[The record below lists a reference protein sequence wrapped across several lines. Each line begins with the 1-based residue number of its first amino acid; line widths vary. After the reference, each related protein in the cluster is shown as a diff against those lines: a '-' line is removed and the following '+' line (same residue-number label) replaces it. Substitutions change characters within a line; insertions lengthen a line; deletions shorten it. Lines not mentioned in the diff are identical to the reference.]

1 MADIKTKSKIK
12 GTIKTIDKSAVATEH
27 MKSVLIQ
34 TREKSEKSADV
45 PENSAE
51 EYASN
56 RLESSVDQVYHKA
69 AHCFDKQGRKGVQTT
84 KQNVIKAKDGFQK
97 FKEKRAAQSLE
108 KQSFRTI
115 RNKGVKAAEQTPKK
129 VKQSAR
135 PAENKPIKAVEKGS
149 VKTVQKTIKNAEN
162 TSKAAVKTSER
173 AAKTAHNM
181 VKTTKRSVHVA
192 KTAAAGIKAGIKT
205 IIKAVKSVASAVV
218 AGGWISVLIIIV
230 ICLVCLIFS
239 SAYGIFFS
247 GEDLETEMNIKS
259 VIDEINTEYDKKL
272 EEEKTSV
279 PYDVLEIEG
288 SRADWKEVLAV
299 YAVKVNTDPD
309 NPQEVVTM
317 NESKKQ
323 ILKDIFWDMNRISSE
338 TETKTET
345 VIIEEDD
352 GHGNI
357 IQTENKVLKTYLYI
371 TVSHKTADEM
381 ANRYGFNQKQK
392 DYLTEL
398 LKEENNTLWSVVSYG
413 VGLVDD
419 NIVTVALSQ
428 VGNVGDQPYWL

>member
-12 GTIKTIDKSAVATEH
+12 GTIKTIDKSAVAAEH

-34 TREKSEKSADV
+34 TREKAEYSADV

-56 RLESSVDQVYHKA
+56 RLESGVDQVSHET
-69 AHCFDKQGRKGVQTT
+69 AHQFDKQGRKGVQRT
-84 KQNVIKAKDGFQK
+84 KQNIVKTKDGFQK
-97 FKEKRAAQSLE
+97 FKEKRVAQSLE
-108 KQSFRTI
+108 KQSFRAI
-115 RNKGVKAAEQTPKK
+115 RNEKVKAAEQTPKK
-129 VKQSAR
+129 VKQYAS
-135 PAENKPIKAVEKGS
+135 PAEKKPIKAVEKGS
-149 VKTVQKTIKNAEN
+149 VKTAQMIIKNAEN
-162 TSKAAVKTSER
+162 TSKAAVKTSEQ
-173 AAKTAHNM
+173 AVKTAHNT
-181 VKTTKRSVHVA
+181 VKTAKRSVHAA
-192 KTAAAGIKAGIKT
+192 KTAAASIKAGIKT
-205 IIKAVKSVASAVV
+205 IITAVKSVASAVV

-230 ICLVCLIFS
+230 TCLICLIFS
-239 SAYGIFFS
+239 SVYGIFFS
-247 GEDLETEMNIKS
+247 GEDLETEMNMKS

-272 EEEKTSV
+272 EEKKISV

-288 SRADWKEVLAV
+288 GIADWKEVLAV

-323 ILKDIFWDMNRISSE
+323 ILKDIFWDMNEIFSKV
-338 TETKTET
+338 ETKNET

-352 GHGNI
+352 GHDNI
-357 IQTENKVLKTYLYI
+357 IQTEKKVLKTYLYI

-392 DYLTEL
+392 EYVTEL
-398 LKEENNTLWSVVSYG
+398 VKDKNNKLWSYLIENTITTNDQVIFN
-413 VGLVDD
+413 GLLDYQLNFD
-419 NIVTVALSQ
+419 GGIQ
-428 VGNVGDQPYWL
+428 

>member
-1 MADIKTKSKIK
+1 MADIKTKNKMK

-34 TREKSEKSADV
+34 TREKAEYLADV

-56 RLESSVDQVYHKA
+56 RLESGVDRVSHET
-69 AHCFDKQGRKGVQTT
+69 AHQFDKQGRKGVQRT
-84 KQNVIKAKDGFQK
+84 KQNIVKTKDGFQK

-108 KQSFRTI
+108 KQSFRAI
-115 RNKGVKAAEQTPKK
+115 RNEKVKAAEQRPQK
-129 VKQSAR
+129 VKQFVR
-135 PAENKPIKAVEKGS
+135 PAEKEPIKAVERGS
-149 VKTVQKTIKNAEN
+149 VKTAQKSIKNAKN
-162 TSKAAVKTSER
+162 TSKAAVKTSEQ
-173 AAKTAHNM
+173 AVKTAHNT
-181 VKTTKRSVHVA
+181 VKTAKRSVHAA
-192 KTAAAGIKAGIKT
+192 KTAAASIKAGIKT
-205 IIKAVKSVASAVV
+205 IITAVKSVASAVV

-230 ICLVCLIFS
+230 TCLICLIFS

-247 GEDLETEMNIKS
+247 GEDLETEMNMKS

-272 EEEKTSV
+272 EEKKISV

-288 SRADWKEVLAV
+288 GIADWKEVLAV

-323 ILKDIFWDMNRISSE
+323 ILKDIFWDMNEIFSKV
-338 TETKTET
+338 ETKNET

-352 GHGNI
+352 GHDNI
-357 IQTENKVLKTYLYI
+357 IQTEKKVLKTYLYI

-392 DYLTEL
+392 EYVTEL
-398 LKEENNTLWSVVSYG
+398 VKDKNNKLWSYLIENTITTNDQVIFN
-413 VGLVDD
+413 GLLDYQLNFD
-419 NIVTVALSQ
+419 GGIQ
-428 VGNVGDQPYWL
+428 

>member
-12 GTIKTIDKSAVATEH
+12 GTIKTIDKSAVVAEH
-27 MKSVLIQ
+27 MKSVLVQ
-34 TREKSEKSADV
+34 TREKAEYSADV

-56 RLESSVDQVYHKA
+56 RLQSGVDRVSHET
-69 AHCFDKQGRKGVQTT
+69 AHQFDKQGRKGVQRT
-84 KQNVIKAKDGFQK
+84 KQNIVKTKDGIQK
-97 FKEKRAAQSLE
+97 FKGKRAAQSLE
-108 KQSFRTI
+108 KQSFRAI
-115 RNKGVKAAEQTPKK
+115 RNEKVKAAEQRPQK
-129 VKQSAR
+129 VKQSAS
-135 PAENKPIKAVEKGS
+135 PAEKKPIKAVERGS
-149 VKTVQKTIKNAEN
+149 VKTAQKTIKNAEN
-162 TSKAAVKTSER
+162 TSKAAVKTSEQ
-173 AAKTAHNM
+173 AIKTAHNT
-181 VKTTKRSVHVA
+181 VKTTKRFVHAA
-192 KTAAAGIKAGIKT
+192 KTTAAGIKAGIKT
-205 IIKAVKSVASAVV
+205 IITAVKSVASAVV

-247 GEDLETEMNIKS
+247 GEDLETEMNMKS

-299 YAVKVNTDPD
+299 YAVKVNTDPG

-323 ILKDIFWDMNRISSE
+323 ILKDIFWDMNEISSKE
-338 TETKTET
+338 ETKTET

-357 IQTENKVLKTYLYI
+357 IQTEKKVLRTYLYI
-371 TVSHKTADEM
+371 TVAHKTADEM
-381 ANRYGFNQKQK
+381 ANRYRFTQKQK
-392 DYLTEL
+392 DYLMEL
-398 LKEENNTLWSVVSYG
+398 LAYEYKYF
-413 VGLVDD
+413 
-419 NIVTVALSQ
+419 
-428 VGNVGDQPYWL
+428 

>member
-12 GTIKTIDKSAVATEH
+12 GTIKTINKSTVASEH

-34 TREKSEKSADV
+34 TKEKAEHSEDV
-45 PENSAE
+45 SENSAE

-56 RLESSVDQVYHKA
+56 RLESGVDRVSHET
-69 AHCFDKQGRKGVQTT
+69 AHQFDKQGRKGVQRT
-84 KQNVIKAKDGFQK
+84 KQNIVKTKDGIQK
-97 FKEKRAAQSLE
+97 FKEKGAAQSLE

-115 RNKGVKAAEQTPKK
+115 RNKGVKAAEQMPKK
-129 VKQSAR
+129 VKQYAS
-135 PAENKPIKAVEKGS
+135 PVEKKPIKAVERGS
-149 VKTVQKTIKNAEN
+149 VKTAQKTIKNAKN
-162 TSKAAVKTSER
+162 TSKAAVKTSEQ
-173 AAKTAHNM
+173 AAKTAHNT
-181 VKTTKRSVHVA
+181 VKTTKRSVHTA

-205 IIKAVKSVASAVV
+205 IITAVKSVASAVV

-247 GEDLETEMNIKS
+247 GEDLETEMNMKS
-259 VIDEINTEYDKKL
+259 VIDEINTEYDKKM

-279 PYDVLEIEG
+279 PYDILEIEG
-288 SRADWKEVLAV
+288 GVADWNEILAV

-309 NPQEVVTM
+309 NPQEVITM

-323 ILKDIFWDMNRISSE
+323 ILKDIFWDMNEIFSKAE
-338 TETKTET
+338 AKTET

-357 IQTENKVLKTYLYI
+357 IQTEKKVLRTYLYI
-371 TVSHKTADEM
+371 TVNHKTVEEM
-381 ANRYGFNQKQK
+381 ATEYSFNKKQK
-392 DYLTEL
+392 SYLTEL
-398 LKEENNTLWSVVSYG
+398 LADENNSLWSQVLYG
-413 VGLVDD
+413 IAGADD
-419 NIVTVALSQ
+419 QIVTLVLT
-428 VGNVGDQPYWL
+428 

>member
-12 GTIKTIDKSAVATEH
+12 GTIKTIDKSTVAAEH

-34 TREKSEKSADV
+34 TREKAEYSADI

-56 RLESSVDQVYHKA
+56 RLESGVDRVSHET
-69 AHCFDKQGRKGVQTT
+69 AHQFDKQGRKGVQRT
-84 KQNVIKAKDGFQK
+84 KQNIVKTKDGFQK

-115 RNKGVKAAEQTPKK
+115 RNEKVKAAEQTPKK
-129 VKQSAR
+129 VKQSVR
-135 PAENKPIKAVEKGS
+135 PAEKKPIKAVERGA

-162 TSKAAVKTSER
+162 TSKAAVKTSEQ
-173 AAKTAHNM
+173 AAKTAYNT
-181 VKTTKRSVHVA
+181 VKTAKRSVHAA

-205 IIKAVKSVASAVV
+205 IITAVKSVASAVV

-247 GEDLETEMNIKS
+247 GEDLETEMNMKS

-323 ILKDIFWDMNRISSE
+323 ILKDIFWDMNEIYSKA
-338 TETKTET
+338 ETKTET

-357 IQTENKVLKTYLYI
+357 IQTEKKVLKTYLYI
-371 TVSHKTADEM
+371 TVFHKTADEM

-392 DYLTEL
+392 EYVTEL
-398 LKEENNTLWSVVSYG
+398 VKDKNNELWSY
-413 VGLVDD
+413 L
-419 NIVTVALSQ
+419 N
-428 VGNVGDQPYWL
+428 

>member
-12 GTIKTIDKSAVATEH
+12 DTIKTIDKSAVAAEH

-34 TREKSEKSADV
+34 TKEKTEHSAEI

-56 RLESSVDQVYHKA
+56 RLESGVDRVSHET
-69 AHCFDKQGRKGVQTT
+69 AHQFDKQGRKGVQRT
-84 KQNVIKAKDGFQK
+84 KQNIVKTKDGFQK
-97 FKEKRAAQSLE
+97 FKEKRAAKSLE
-108 KQSFRTI
+108 KQSFRAI
-115 RNKGVKAAEQTPKK
+115 RNEKVKAVEQRSQK
-129 VKQSAR
+129 VKQSVR
-135 PAENKPIKAVEKGS
+135 PAEKEPIKAVERGS
-149 VKTVQKTIKNAEN
+149 VKTAQKTIKNAKN
-162 TSKAAVKTSER
+162 TSKAAVKTSEQ
-173 AAKTAHNM
+173 AAKTAHNT
-181 VKTTKRSVHVA
+181 VKTAKRSVHAA
-192 KTAAAGIKAGIKT
+192 KTAAAGIKAGIETT
-205 IIKAVKSVASAVV
+205 ITAVKSVASAVV

-247 GEDLETEMNIKS
+247 GEDLETEMNMKS
-259 VIDEINTEYDKKL
+259 VIDEINTEYDRKL

-288 SRADWKEVLAV
+288 GRADWKEILAV

-323 ILKDIFWDMNRISSE
+323 ILKDIFWDMNEIYSKA
-338 TETKTET
+338 ETKIET

-357 IQTENKVLKTYLYI
+357 IQKEKKVLKTYLRI
-371 TVSHKTADEM
+371 TVFRKTADEM

-392 DYLTEL
+392 DYLMEL
-398 LKEENNTLWSVVSYG
+398 LAYEYKYFDVS
-413 VGLVDD
+413 
-419 NIVTVALSQ
+419 I
-428 VGNVGDQPYWL
+428 

>member
-12 GTIKTIDKSAVATEH
+12 DTIKTIDKSAVAAEH

-34 TREKSEKSADV
+34 TKEKTEHSAEI

-56 RLESSVDQVYHKA
+56 RLESGVDRVSHET
-69 AHCFDKQGRKGVQTT
+69 AHQFDKQGRKGVQRT
-84 KQNVIKAKDGFQK
+84 KQNIVKTKDGFQK
-97 FKEKRAAQSLE
+97 FKEKRAAKSLE
-108 KQSFRTI
+108 KQSFRAI
-115 RNKGVKAAEQTPKK
+115 RNEKVKAVEQRSQK
-129 VKQSAR
+129 VKQSVR
-135 PAENKPIKAVEKGS
+135 PAEKEPIKAVERGS
-149 VKTVQKTIKNAEN
+149 VKTAQKTIKNAKN
-162 TSKAAVKTSER
+162 TSKAAVKTSEQ
-173 AAKTAHNM
+173 AAKTAHNT
-181 VKTTKRSVHVA
+181 VKTAKRSVHAA

-205 IIKAVKSVASAVV
+205 TITAVKSVASAVV

-230 ICLVCLIFS
+230 VCLVCLIFS

-247 GEDLETEMNIKS
+247 GEDLGTEMNMKS
-259 VIDEINTEYDKKL
+259 VIDEINTEYDRKL

-309 NPQEVVTM
+309 NPQEVITM

-323 ILKDIFWDMNRISSE
+323 ILKDIFWDMNEIYSKA
-338 TETKTET
+338 ETKTET
-345 VIIEEDD
+345 VITEING

-357 IQTENKVLKTYLYI
+357 IKSENTVTKTYLYI
-371 TVSHKTADEM
+371 SVSNKSAQEM
-381 ANRYGFNQKQK
+381 ADYYGFSQEQKVC
-392 DYLTEL
+392 LSEL
-398 LKEENNTLWSVVSYG
+398 MNDKNSSYWSEVVGRTTS
-413 VGLVDD
+413 
-419 NIVTVALSQ
+419 
-428 VGNVGDQPYWL
+428 

>member
-12 GTIKTIDKSAVATEH
+12 GTIKTIDKSAVAAEH

-34 TREKSEKSADV
+34 TREKAEYLADV
-45 PENSAE
+45 SENSAE

-56 RLESSVDQVYHKA
+56 RWESGVDRVSHET
-69 AHCFDKQGRKGVQTT
+69 AHQFDKQGRKGVQRT
-84 KQNVIKAKDGFQK
+84 KQNIVKTKDGIQK
-97 FKEKRAAQSLE
+97 FKEKRTAQSLE

-129 VKQSAR
+129 VKQSAS
-135 PAENKPIKAVEKGS
+135 PAEKKPIKAVERGS
-149 VKTVQKTIKNAEN
+149 VKTAQKTIKNAKN
-162 TSKAAVKTSER
+162 TYKAAVKTSEQ
-173 AAKTAHNM
+173 AVKTAHNT
-181 VKTTKRSVHVA
+181 VKTAKRSVHAA
-192 KTAAAGIKAGIKT
+192 KTAAASIKAGIKT
-205 IIKAVKSVASAVV
+205 IITAVKSVASAVV

-230 ICLVCLIFS
+230 TCLICLIFS
-239 SAYGIFFS
+239 SVYGIFFS
-247 GEDLETEMNIKS
+247 GEDLETEMNMKS

-272 EEEKTSV
+272 EEKKISV

-288 SRADWKEVLAV
+288 GIADWKEVLAV

-323 ILKDIFWDMNRISSE
+323 ILKDIFWDMNEIFSKV
-338 TETKTET
+338 ETKNET

-352 GHGNI
+352 GHDNI
-357 IQTENKVLKTYLYI
+357 IQTEKKVLKTYLYI

-392 DYLTEL
+392 EYVTEL
-398 LKEENNTLWSVVSYG
+398 VKDKNNKLWSYLIENTITTNDQVIFN
-413 VGLVDD
+413 GLLDYQLNFD
-419 NIVTVALSQ
+419 GGIQ
-428 VGNVGDQPYWL
+428 

>member
-1 MADIKTKSKIK
+1 MADIKTKNKMK

-34 TREKSEKSADV
+34 TREKAEYLADV

-56 RLESSVDQVYHKA
+56 RLESGVDRVSHET
-69 AHCFDKQGRKGVQTT
+69 AHQFDKQGRKGVQRT
-84 KQNVIKAKDGFQK
+84 KQNIVKTKDGFQK

-108 KQSFRTI
+108 KQSFRAI
-115 RNKGVKAAEQTPKK
+115 RNEKVKAAEQRPQK
-129 VKQSAR
+129 VKQFVR
-135 PAENKPIKAVEKGS
+135 PAEKEPIKAVERGS
-149 VKTVQKTIKNAEN
+149 VKTAQKSIKNAKN
-162 TSKAAVKTSER
+162 TSKAAVKTSEQ
-173 AAKTAHNM
+173 AVKTAHNT
-181 VKTTKRSVHVA
+181 VKTAKRSVHAA
-192 KTAAAGIKAGIKT
+192 KTAAASIKAGIKT
-205 IIKAVKSVASAVV
+205 IITAVKSVASAVV

-230 ICLVCLIFS
+230 TCLICLIFS
-239 SAYGIFFS
+239 SVYGIFFS
-247 GEDLETEMNIKS
+247 GEDLETEMNMKS

-272 EEEKTSV
+272 EEKKISV

-288 SRADWKEVLAV
+288 GIADWKEVLAV

-323 ILKDIFWDMNRISSE
+323 ILKDIFWDMNEIFSKV
-338 TETKTET
+338 ETKNET

-352 GHGNI
+352 GHDNI
-357 IQTENKVLKTYLYI
+357 IQTEKKVLKTYLYI

-392 DYLTEL
+392 EYVTEL
-398 LKEENNTLWSVVSYG
+398 VKDKNNKLWSYLIENTITTNDQVIFN
-413 VGLVDD
+413 GLLDYQLNFD
-419 NIVTVALSQ
+419 GGIQ
-428 VGNVGDQPYWL
+428 

>member
-12 GTIKTIDKSAVATEH
+12 DTIKTIDKSAVAAEH

-34 TREKSEKSADV
+34 TKEKAEHSADV

-56 RLESSVDQVYHKA
+56 LLESGVDRVSHETEHQ
-69 AHCFDKQGRKGVQTT
+69 FDKQGRKGVQRT
-84 KQNVIKAKDGFQK
+84 KQNIVKTKDGFQK

-108 KQSFRTI
+108 KQSFHVI
-115 RNKGVKAAEQTPKK
+115 RNKGVKAAGQTPKK
-129 VKQSAR
+129 VKQSVS
-135 PAENKPIKAVEKGS
+135 PAEKKQIKAVERGA
-149 VKTVQKTIKNAEN
+149 VKTAQKTIKNAEN
-162 TSKAAVKTSER
+162 TSKAAVKTSEQ
-173 AAKTAHNM
+173 AIKTAHNT
-181 VKTTKRSVHVA
+181 VKTTKRSVHTA

-205 IIKAVKSVASAVV
+205 IITAVKSVASAVV

-230 ICLVCLIFS
+230 TCLVCLIFS
-239 SAYGIFFS
+239 SPYGIFFS
-247 GEDLETEMNIKS
+247 GEDLETEMNMKS
-259 VIDEINTEYDKKL
+259 VIGEINTEYDRKL

-299 YAVKVNTDPD
+299 YAVKVSTDPD

-345 VIIEEDD
+345 VIIEEYD

-357 IQTENKVLKTYLYI
+357 IQAEKKVLRTYLYI
-371 TVSHKTADEM
+371 TVSHKSAYKM
-381 ANRYGFNQKQK
+381 AAHYGFSEKQEILLSSLLREK
-392 DYLTEL
+392 NNLYLSDL
-398 LKEENNTLWSVVSYG
+398 FAVDTLS
-413 VGLVDD
+413 
-419 NIVTVALSQ
+419 
-428 VGNVGDQPYWL
+428 

>member
-12 GTIKTIDKSAVATEH
+12 GTIKAIDKSAVAAEH
-27 MKSVLIQ
+27 IKSVLIQ
-34 TREKSEKSADV
+34 TKEKAEHSAEV

-56 RLESSVDQVYHKA
+56 RFESGADRVSHET
-69 AHCFDKQGRKGVQTT
+69 AHQFDKQGRKGVQRT
-84 KQNVIKAKDGFQK
+84 KQNIVKTKDGIQK

-115 RNKGVKAAEQTPKK
+115 RNEKVKAAEQTPKK
-129 VKQSAR
+129 VKQYAS
-135 PAENKPIKAVEKGS
+135 PAEKKPIKAVEKGS
-149 VKTVQKTIKNAEN
+149 VKTAQKTIKNAEN
-162 TSKAAVKTSER
+162 TSKAAVKTSEQ
-173 AAKTAHNM
+173 AAKTAHNT
-181 VKTTKRSVHVA
+181 VKTAKRSVHAA
-192 KTAAAGIKAGIKT
+192 KTAAAGIKAVIKT
-205 IIKAVKSVASAVV
+205 IITAAKSVASAVV

-247 GEDLETEMNIKS
+247 GEDLETEMNMKS

-323 ILKDIFWDMNRISSE
+323 ILKDIFWDMNEIYSKA
-338 TETKTET
+338 ETKIET

-357 IQTENKVLKTYLYI
+357 IQKEKKVLKTYLRI
-371 TVSHKTADEM
+371 TVFRKTADEM

-398 LKEENNTLWSVVSYG
+398 LKEENNTLWSAVSYG
-413 VGLVDD
+413 IGPCDD
-419 NIVTVALSQ
+419 KIVTAALLQ
-428 VGNVGDQPYWL
+428 VGNVGGQPY

>member
-12 GTIKTIDKSAVATEH
+12 DTIKTIDKSAVAAEH

-34 TREKSEKSADV
+34 TKEKTEHSAEI

-56 RLESSVDQVYHKA
+56 RLESGVDRVSHET
-69 AHCFDKQGRKGVQTT
+69 AHQFDKQGRKGVQRT
-84 KQNVIKAKDGFQK
+84 KQNIVKTKDGFQK
-97 FKEKRAAQSLE
+97 FKEKRAAKSLE
-108 KQSFRTI
+108 KQSFRAI
-115 RNKGVKAAEQTPKK
+115 RNEKVKAVEQRSQK
-129 VKQSAR
+129 VKQSVR
-135 PAENKPIKAVEKGS
+135 PAEKEPIKAVERGS
-149 VKTVQKTIKNAEN
+149 VKTAQKTIKNAKN
-162 TSKAAVKTSER
+162 TSKAAVKTSEQ
-173 AAKTAHNM
+173 AAKTAHNT
-181 VKTTKRSVHVA
+181 VKTAKRSVHAA

-205 IIKAVKSVASAVV
+205 TITAVKSVASAVV

-230 ICLVCLIFS
+230 VCLVCLIFS

-247 GEDLETEMNIKS
+247 GEDLGTEMNMKS
-259 VIDEINTEYDKKL
+259 VIDEINTEYDRKL

-288 SRADWKEVLAV
+288 SRADWKEILAV

-323 ILKDIFWDMNRISSE
+323 ILKDIFWDMNEIYSKA
-338 TETKTET
+338 ETKIET

-357 IQTENKVLKTYLYI
+357 IQKEKKVLKTYLRI
-371 TVSHKTADEM
+371 TVFRKTADEM

-392 DYLTEL
+392 DYLMEL
-398 LKEENNTLWSVVSYG
+398 LANEYKYFDVS
-413 VGLVDD
+413 
-419 NIVTVALSQ
+419 I
-428 VGNVGDQPYWL
+428 

>member
-1 MADIKTKSKIK
+1 MADIKAKSKIK
-12 GTIKTIDKSAVATEH
+12 GTIKTIDKSAVTAEH

-34 TREKSEKSADV
+34 TKEKAEHLAEV

-56 RLESSVDQVYHKA
+56 RLESGVGRVSHEKA
-69 AHCFDKQGRKGVQTT
+69 HQFDKQGRKGVQRT
-84 KQNVIKAKDGFQK
+84 KQNIVKTKDGFQK

-108 KQSFRTI
+108 KQSFRVI
-115 RNKGVKAAEQTPKK
+115 RNKGVKAA
-129 VKQSAR
+129 
-135 PAENKPIKAVEKGS
+135 
-149 VKTVQKTIKNAEN
+149 
-162 TSKAAVKTSER
+162 VKTSEQ
-173 AAKTAHNM
+173 AAKTAHNT
-181 VKTTKRSVHVA
+181 VKTTKRSVHAA

-205 IIKAVKSVASAVV
+205 IATAVKSVASAVV

-247 GEDLETEMNIKS
+247 GEDLETEMNMKS

-323 ILKDIFWDMNRISSE
+323 ILKDIFWDMNEIYSKA
-338 TETKTET
+338 ETKTET

-357 IQTENKVLKTYLYI
+357 IQTEKKVLRTYLNI
-371 TVSHKTADEM
+371 TVSHKIADEM
-381 ANRYGFNQKQK
+381 ANRYRFTQKQK

>member
-12 GTIKTIDKSAVATEH
+12 DTIKTIDKSAVAAEH

-34 TREKSEKSADV
+34 TKEKTEHSAEI

-56 RLESSVDQVYHKA
+56 RLESGVDRVSHET
-69 AHCFDKQGRKGVQTT
+69 AHQFDKQGRKGVQRT
-84 KQNVIKAKDGFQK
+84 KQNIVKTKDGFQK
-97 FKEKRAAQSLE
+97 FKEKRAAKSLE
-108 KQSFRTI
+108 KQSFRAI
-115 RNKGVKAAEQTPKK
+115 RNEKVKAVEQRSQK
-129 VKQSAR
+129 VKQSVR
-135 PAENKPIKAVEKGS
+135 PAEKEPIKAVERGS
-149 VKTVQKTIKNAEN
+149 VKTAQKTIKNAKN
-162 TSKAAVKTSER
+162 TSKAAVKTSEQ
-173 AAKTAHNM
+173 AAKTAHNT
-181 VKTTKRSVHVA
+181 VKTAKRSVHAA

-205 IIKAVKSVASAVV
+205 TITAVKSVASAVV

-230 ICLVCLIFS
+230 VCLVCLIFS

-247 GEDLETEMNIKS
+247 GEDLETEMNMKS
-259 VIDEINTEYDKKL
+259 VIDEINTEYNKKL

-299 YAVKVNTDPD
+299 YAVKVNIDPD

-323 ILKDIFWDMNRISSE
+323 ILKDIFWDMNEISSKA
-338 TETKTET
+338 ETKTET

-357 IQTENKVLKTYLYI
+357 IQTEKKVLRTYLYI
-371 TVSHKTADEM
+371 TVAHKTAGEM
-381 ANRYGFNQKQK
+381 ANRYRFNQKQK
-392 DYLTEL
+392 DYLMEL
-398 LKEENNTLWSVVSYG
+398 LAYEYKYF
-413 VGLVDD
+413 
-419 NIVTVALSQ
+419 
-428 VGNVGDQPYWL
+428 